1 MSILLA
7 LLLEVVR
14 PEPTPAPDPLTRGE
28 QLLSRKQYAAA
39 EKELRLA
46 VEADPK
52 SARAHG
58 NLALALLPQKKIP
71 AAVDEGRL
79 AAAFAPRSP
88 EARFIY
94 GLTLTAA
101 GRPIEAAREYEEV
114 AALKPGQA
122 GPLAALAAAYAVAE
136 DARTVATYEKLI
148 ALDPS
153 RPGPREE
160 LAEFL
165 WATEKTAEGNA
176 AIEAAIA
183 SSPSDARLAL
193 AYGRALAG
201 QERFEEAARQL
212 EKARSLGASDPG
224 TLALLASVCERAGR
238 VDDAAATYEAAL
250 QASPDDAALCHD
262 LGRLYL
268 ASGRPADALRELER
282 AVRANGAVAVY
293 QLDYGRAL
301 EASGD
306 LPGAEKAYRRAVE
319 LSPNLPGAHFA
330 LGRLLQREGKKEEAD
345 HELATHHDLYER
357 ALHAVSASNAQKAS
371 AALAWKELE
380 AGKASEALARFRSL
394 PESPDSLRGQ
404 ALALS
409 RLGRHAEA
417 VRALEKARALAP
429 DDPPLELLLLT
440 ERSRAAGAS

>member
-7 LLLEVVR
+7 LLLAAVR
-14 PEPTPAPDPLTRGE
+14 PEPTPAADPLTRGE
-28 QLLSRKQYAAA
+28 QLLSHKQYAAA

-46 VEADPK
+46 VDADPK

-58 NLALALLPQKKIP
+58 NLALALLPQRRIP
-71 AAVDEGRL
+71 EAVDEGRL
-79 AAAFAPRSP
+79 AAAFGPRSA

-101 GRPIEAAREYEEV
+101 GKPIEAAREYEEV
-114 AALKPGQA
+114 VALKPGQA
-122 GPLAALAAAYAVAE
+122 GPLAALASAYAAAE

-148 ALDPS
+148 ALEPS
-153 RPGPREE
+153 RPDPRRA
-160 LAEFL
+160 LAEYL
-165 WATEKTAEGNA
+165 WATEKTAQGNA
-176 AIEAAIA
+176 VIVEAIA
-183 SSPSDARLAL
+183 SFPADSSLAL

-201 QERFEEAARQL
+201 QERLEEAARQL
-212 EKARSLGASDPG
+212 EKARSLGATDSR
-224 TLALLASVCERAGR
+224 TLALLANVCERAGKP
-238 VDDAAATYEAAL
+238 DEAAAAYEAAL
-250 QASPDDAALCHD
+250 QADPEDAALRHD

-268 ASGRPADALRELER
+268 AAGRPADALRELER
-282 AVRANGAVAVY
+282 AVRSNGAVAAY

-301 EASGD
+301 EAAGN

-330 LGRLLQREGKKEEAD
+330 LGRLLQREGKTDEAGR
-345 HELATHHDLYER
+345 ELATHHALYER
-357 ALHAVSASNAQKAS
+357 ALDAVSASNAQKAS
-371 AALAWKELE
+371 AALAWKQLE
-380 AGKASEALARFRSL
+380 AGKTSDALARFRSL

-417 VRALEKARALAP
+417 VRALEKALQLAP
-429 DDPPLELLLLT
+429 DDAPLELLLLA